1 MVFEELPRASLASLA
16 ATCQD
21 FHESALRILWRECGS
36 LQLDHFAKFLPK
48 TTCCSRRGPAE
59 VRGRGSVS
67 NREFVMAALELPC
80 KQVQIFF
87 RVLLEKSSARSSARS
102 ARVFLRICLKLCRWA
117 QYPAMHSHIDFREKN
132 RTLRW
137 RVASGLSFDMNDE
150 QISHF

>member
-1 MVFEELPRASLASLA
+1 M
-16 ATCQD
+16 
-21 FHESALRILWRECGS
+21 
-36 LQLDHFAKFLPK
+36 
-48 TTCCSRRGPAE
+48 
-59 VRGRGSVS
+59 S

-87 RVLLEKSSARSSARS
+87 RVLLEKSSASSGARS
-102 ARVFLRICLKLCRWA
+102 ARLSLRICLKLCRCA
-117 QYPAMHSHIDFREKN
+117 QYPAMHSHIDFRQKN